1 MDKLPQK
8 KAEKT
13 AKETFETG
21 GLGSGLPEIKIKIS
35 EISKGLSILD
45 FFTNNKI
52 TSSKNEARRAILN
65 KGIKIDNLPVSDVKK
80 FLEFRR
86 F

>member
-1 MDKLPQK
+1 MKHKITPWTNCCK

-45 FFTNNKI
+45 FLSNNKI
-52 TSSKNEARRAILN
+52 TSSKNELTSN
-65 KGIKIDNLPVSDVKK
+65 S
-80 FLEFRR
+80 
-86 F
+86 